1 MSESTNDNRA
11 KIKELTQRAVRL
23 LARREHTRAELLR
36 KLAPHGTEDEIAT
49 VIGQLTQQGLQSD
62 TRFAAAYVRSNAARH
77 GQARLRQTLRTKGVE
92 TELINEQLA
101 NGDMADEATRAAAL
115 WRRKFGTP
123 AADAKEWAKQARF
136 LQARGF
142 SSDIIRRLLR
152 DPIGEDDA

>member
-1 MSESTNDNRA
+1 MSDASDDSRT
-11 KIKELTQRAVRL
+11 KLKELTQRAVRL

-36 KLAPHGTEDEIAT
+36 KLAPHGTEEEITT

-62 TRFAAAYVRSNAARH
+62 ARFAAAYVRSNAARH

-92 TELINEQLA
+92 AELINEQLVDA
-101 NGDMADEATRAAAL
+101 DMGDEASRAAAL

-123 AADAKEWAKQARF
+123 AADAKEWARQARF

-152 DPIGEDDA
+152 DPTREEDA